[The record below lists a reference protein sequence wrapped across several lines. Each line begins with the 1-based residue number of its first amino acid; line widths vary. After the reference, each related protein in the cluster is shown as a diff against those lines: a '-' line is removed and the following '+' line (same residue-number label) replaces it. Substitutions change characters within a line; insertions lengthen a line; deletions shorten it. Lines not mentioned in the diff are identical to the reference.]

1 MYGKRKAKLMVAASL
16 GAVILTFALLVL
28 VLPATNLGGVATEA
42 QPQTPGPPGMGPPGM
57 GPPGMGMPGQMG
69 MMGMGM
75 EAAPAPAVN
84 VFEGDPLESSRP
96 NPFLS
101 GTGRGFLGAVG
112 TTYGPNW
119 QQMPLASRMNIGP
132 AERAP
137 EPEPVAGPEVAE
149 QKFMRISGIMW
160 TGNRPL
166 AIYEMRSGDTGSV
179 QPGDIVDDWL
189 DEQIGQDYVMV
200 RNIVSAE
207 RRRVPLKTK

>member
-1 MYGKRKAKLMVAASL
+1 VYAKCKAKIMVAASL

-42 QPQTPGPPGMGPPGM
+42 QPQMPGPAGMGAPGMGA
-57 GPPGMGMPGQMG
+57 PGMGMPGQMG
-69 MMGMGM
+69 MMGMGI
-75 EAAPAPAVN
+75 EAAPAPEVN
-84 VFEGDPLESSRP
+84 VFQGDPLESSRP
-96 NPFLS
+96 DPFMS
-101 GTGRGFLGAVG
+101 GTGTGFPGVVG

-119 QQMPLASRMNIGP
+119 QQMPLASRINIGP

-137 EPEPVAGPEVAE
+137 EPEPVAAPEVAE
-149 QKFMRISGIMW
+149 QKFMRISSILWIAGK
-160 TGNRPL
+160 PL
-166 AIYEMRSGDTGSV
+166 AIYEMSAGPTGSI

-189 DEQIGQDYVMV
+189 VEQIGQDYVMV